1 MARLVAVVRL
11 VLETSAVTKSG
22 GSAGD
27 GGMGG
32 KWLAGGVI
40 AATDAA
46 WQRICRVSFVG
57 RVASESAAGSA
68 AVVVVVA
75 CWPAVTRL

>member
-1 MARLVAVVRL
+1 MA
-11 VLETSAVTKSG
+11 KSG

-32 KWLAGGVI
+32 KWLAGGVVV
-40 AATDAA
+40 ATDAT
-46 WQRICRVSFVG
+46 WQRICHVSLVG

-68 AVVVVVA
+68 AVAVVVVVA
-75 CWPAVTRL
+75 CWPAVTWWK